1 MGVGGGWGVEHVRER
16 VGGGGG
22 IKKNRLAVSTGNWGG
37 GGDGEAMG
45 RGSRDQ
51 LDTAL

>member
-1 MGVGGGWGVEHVRER
+1 MYENVW
-16 VGGGGG
+16 GGGGG

-37 GGDGEAMG
+37 EGEAMG

>member
-1 MGVGGGWGVEHVRER
+1 MYENVW
-16 VGGGGG
+16 GGGGG

-37 GGDGEAMG
+37 GEAMG